1 MYWQS
6 SILKFNKN
14 ECYIQYIWRRI
25 MTLHAFQ
32 SKERVIDALRRANIA
47 TLHTASFYSFTTNHI
62 KWILLTFTY
71 FSPPRAIL
79 ILINT
84 VSTIHLLDW
93 FLKVTDVNPLGCRPL
108 LALNDW
114 TASMQALSICTCIQM
129 ETEEQ
134 QGITLLRLYWNDRN
148 RRKG

>member
-1 MYWQS
+1 
-6 SILKFNKN
+6 
-14 ECYIQYIWRRI
+14 

-108 LALNDW
+108 LSLNDW
-114 TASMQALSICTCIQM
+114 TASMQALIICTCIQM

-134 QGITLLRLYWNDRN
+134 QGITLLRLY
-148 RRKG
+148 